1 MKFIT
6 SFHNNLPA
14 NRKTKEIAEI
24 LRRMRHTLLAEEEY
38 EELVERIKTL
48 VLVSNNIYPHTG
60 QLWVQA
66 SAASIA
72 VVLDGSD
79 KSCYFGVATV
89 ENTWSDIEKHLLL
102 TAYL

>member
-24 LRRMRHTLLAEEEY
+24 LRKMQHTLLADEEY

-48 VLVSNNIYPHTG
+48 VCVSNKIYPHTKE
-60 QLWVQA
+60 LWVRV
-66 SAASIA
+66 AAESIA
-72 VVLDGSD
+72 VALDGSD
-79 KSCYFGVATV
+79 KSCYLGVATV
-89 ENTWSDIEKHLLL
+89 ENTWSDIEKHLP
-102 TAYL
+102 

>member
-14 NRKTKEIAEI
+14 NRKTKGIAEI
-24 LRRMRHTLLAEEEY
+24 LRRMQHTLLAEEEY

-48 VLVSNNIYPHTG
+48 VLVSNNIYPHTKG
-60 QLWVQA
+60 LWVQVDA
-66 SAASIA
+66 GSIA

-79 KSCYFGVATV
+79 KSCYLGVATV
-89 ENTWSDIEKHLLL
+89 EKTWSDIEKHLPL

>member
-24 LRRMRHTLLAEEEY
+24 LRRMQHTLLAEEEY

-48 VLVSNNIYPHTG
+48 VLVSNNIYPHTKE
-60 QLWVQA
+60 LWVQV
-66 SAASIA
+66 SAVSIA
-72 VVLDGSD
+72 VALDGSD
-79 KSCYFGVATV
+79 KSCYLGVATV
-89 ENTWSDIEKHLLL
+89 ENTWSDIEKHLPLA
-102 TAYL
+102 AYL

>member
-14 NRKTKEIAEI
+14 NRKTKEIVEI
-24 LRRMRHTLLAEEEY
+24 LRKMQHTLLAEEEY

-48 VLVSNNIYPHTG
+48 VLVSNNIYPHTKG
-60 QLWVQA
+60 LWVQEG
-66 SAASIA
+66 AASIA
-72 VVLDGSD
+72 VALDGSD
-79 KSCYFGVATV
+79 KSCYLGVATV
-89 ENTWSDIEKHLLL
+89 KNTWSDIEKHLPL

>member
-24 LRRMRHTLLAEEEY
+24 LCKMQHTLLADKEY

-48 VLVSNNIYPHTG
+48 VRVSNNIYPHTKE
-60 QLWVQA
+60 LWVRV
-66 SAASIA
+66 AAGSIA
-72 VVLDGSD
+72 VALDGSD
-79 KSCYFGVATV
+79 KSCYLGVATV
-89 ENTWSDIEKHLLL
+89 ENHWCDIEKHLPL
-102 TAYL
+102 TAFL